1 MSRRGV
7 PEGPL
12 GGLGARGARARVA
25 PVDEAAMQAKLR
37 ELRSVMAKERT
48 ARTEMHSAMEANGGR
63 IWSSSKPTTLRSRDG
78 GLKLRE
84 LTAEELE
91 RIQRAKDRAAASDR
105 AAAIAA
111 VTAGRARSRSG
122 RRVLDPLDA
131 SVFSAPA
138 ASARSRPGSA
148 SSSGPQSEYVAEHV
162 PVRATNAV
170 YAPPRAN
177 ARRAREGGSAARAP
191 GGAILPAPAAPPA
204 PRPPAA
210 RPASRPASGRR
221 ALSARASGLSTSG
234 RADVWHPD
242 ANDMIEPM
250 GDDMIEP
257 VGGAEVGAR
266 RRAFFSNA
274 GDAET
279 MTFQNVSERSE
290 TFQNVSETFRNDA
303 GLETHARVRIVHDPD
318 SLLEGEVDEAANR
331 AAFAEALRSWRG
343 GEENASSRLTT
354 MTRKENPPSFS
365 EAGGSLLDG
374 AFDEA
379 ANRRA
384 FAEALGE
391 WRGETNGE
399 AKKKKS
405 GEPNVPAMETQT
417 ESPPG
422 ARKTRAAPA
431 KPSAPPGASYFER
444 LRAGNV
450 ERLAGKDA
458 ADAVRSSSSKQ
469 CRQ

>member
-1 MSRRGV
+1 
-7 PEGPL
+7 
-12 GGLGARGARARVA
+12 
-25 PVDEAAMQAKLR
+25 
-37 ELRSVMAKERT
+37 
-48 ARTEMHSAMEANGGR
+48 
-63 IWSSSKPTTLRSRDG
+63 
-78 GLKLRE
+78 
-84 LTAEELE
+84 
-91 RIQRAKDRAAASDR
+91 
-105 AAAIAA
+105 
-111 VTAGRARSRSG
+111 
-122 RRVLDPLDA
+122 
-131 SVFSAPA
+131 
-138 ASARSRPGSA
+138 
-148 SSSGPQSEYVAEHV
+148 
-162 PVRATNAV
+162 
-170 YAPPRAN
+170 
-177 ARRAREGGSAARAP
+177 
-191 GGAILPAPAAPPA
+191 
-204 PRPPAA
+204 
-210 RPASRPASGRR
+210 
-221 ALSARASGLSTSG
+221 
-234 RADVWHPD
+234 
-242 ANDMIEPM
+242 MIEPM

-354 MTRKENPPSFS
+354 MTRKENSPSSS